1 MKVHD
6 QSRRSYNIDKQIR
19 FKTLMLQPDL
29 WDYSD
34 AYIVVKGTITVQTE
48 NNIYFKMLLKNNA
61 PFINCISKINDLLID
76 NGKRSFVVPIKKQRT
91 NIRKKIT
98 EISKNNDY
106 TTGNLLEYEYFSY
119 HYKLIVID
127 LNKNYKII
135 KSWFKIIN

>member
-1 MKVHD
+1 
-6 QSRRSYNIDKQIR
+6 
-19 FKTLMLQPDL
+19 MLQSDL

-48 NNIYFKMLLKNNA
+48 NNIYLKMLLKNNA

-76 NGKRSFVVPIKKQRT
+76 NGKRFFVVPIKKQRT
-91 NIRKKIT
+91 NIRKKII

>member
-48 NNIYFKMLLKNNA
+48 NNIYLKMLLKNNA

-119 HYKLIVID
+119 HYKSIVID